1 MIDRL
6 MTDRLIDRQTE
17 FKLCVCSICMC
28 VLAHVNMCGGQRLTS
43 DIFLCHSASCLLRQG
58 LSKLQLDWPVSPQ
71 DPFSSSTGV
80 PNAPWCP
87 ACPRL
92 LRIQTQA
99 LPERTLS
106 TEPSLWHHP
115 LLTLLVGL
123 VNGILFLS
131 VWLVCLSRP
140 CFTHPDQS

>member
-1 MIDRL
+1 MIDRQ
-6 MTDRLIDRQTE
+6 INRQTE

-43 DIFLCHSASCLLRQG
+43 DTFLCHSASCFLRQG
-58 LSKLQLDWPVSPQ
+58 LSLFRLDWPMSPQ

-87 ACPRL
+87 ACPRVL
-92 LRIQTQA
+92 GIQTQA
-99 LPERTLS
+99 FPARALPI
-106 TEPSLWHHP
+106 EPSLWPHL
-115 LLTLLVGL
+115 LLTLLVSL

-131 VWLVCLSRP
+131 VWFVCLSRP
-140 CFTHPDQS
+140 CFTHPDQP